1 MNLFISILYY
11 FVLYCLVLYC
21 LVLYCFVLYCFAL
34 YDVTLYGVT
43 LNRRAFYCILT
54 RSTLFGKQSISSVP
68 PRLKSDAERR

>member
-1 MNLFISILYY
+1 MTLYS
-11 FVLYCLVLYC
+11 VT
-21 LVLYCFVLYCFAL
+21 L

-43 LNRRAFYCILT
+43 LYDVTFYGVTLYDVTLYSVRLNRRAFYCILT

>member
-1 MNLFISILYY
+1 MNRFISVLYCFVLYY
-11 FVLYCLVLYC
+11 FVLYCFALYSFS
-21 LVLYCFVLYCFAL
+21 LYGVTL